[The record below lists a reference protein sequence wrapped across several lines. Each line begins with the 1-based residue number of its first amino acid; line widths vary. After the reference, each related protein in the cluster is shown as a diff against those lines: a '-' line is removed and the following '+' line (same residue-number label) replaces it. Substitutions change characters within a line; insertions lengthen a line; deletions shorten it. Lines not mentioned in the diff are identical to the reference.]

1 MDDTRRGALSYRYDP
16 LGRLL
21 SAQTISG
28 EETFAFDPASNLLD
42 PQAPRRPNQY
52 GPNKLLDNLLR
63 DYVGTHYS
71 YDERGNLKERLH
83 NGKKSHFTW
92 DLYDR
97 LIGYADDRLTVS
109 FAYDALG
116 RRLFKLSKAKY
127 HDRREA
133 GPMWNKLER
142 AKLDEQYGC
151 GYTIYGWD
159 GDLLA
164 FESRNNDKSERLT
177 HYFFEP
183 GGFVPV
189 AQAVEQRSIQLL
201 PEPVYEGAYDIDR
214 DPVWQHKPKP
224 VSFSALA
231 WYQCDHLGTPM
242 ELTDEQGD
250 IAWAGVYKAWGRAK
264 EQRSETAKRADIRN
278 PLRFQGQYF
287 DVETGLHYNRYRYY
301 DPQVGRFIGK
311 DPIGFAGGLNVYAYA
326 PNPVE
331 WADPF
336 GLARIPKSVKQKVAN
351 ENKSFFGVETCESC
365 ITEVVPGQKSVRG
378 VTPPTHERQFDHI
391 DPDSLGGAND
401 ESNTQLLCRKCNRD
415 FSNSPKPDFRIINR
429 AGRRP

>member
-1 MDDTRRGALSYRYDP
+1 M
-16 LGRLL
+16 
-21 SAQTISG
+21 
-28 EETFAFDPASNLLD
+28 
-42 PQAPRRPNQY
+42 
-52 GPNKLLDNLLR
+52 
-63 DYVGTHYS
+63 
-71 YDERGNLKERLH
+71 
-83 NGKKSHFTW
+83 
-92 DLYDR
+92 
-97 LIGYADDRLTVS
+97 TVS

-133 GPMWNKLER
+133 GPMWNKMER
-142 AKLDEQYGC
+142 AKLDEAYGC

-159 GDLLA
+159 GDVLA

-183 GGFVPV
+183 GSFVPV

-224 VSFSALA
+224 VSFSAVA

-242 ELTDEQGD
+242 ELTDEHGD
-250 IAWAGVYKAWGRAK
+250 ITWAGVYKAWGVAK
-264 EQRSETAKRADIRN
+264 EQRSETAKRADVRN

-311 DPIGFAGGLNVYAYA
+311 DPIGFAGDLNVYAYA

-331 WADPF
+331 WIDPL
-336 GLARIPKSVKQKVAN
+336 GLAKKKGGSGGTPKQAQTKVKREQAPPEIVRIDGPEQSVPNSQWHAHCPCGSGYNLDGTIHDKGKGDVTFSNKTIDWLNNHGWEIPKK
-351 ENKSFFGVETCESC
+351 
-365 ITEVVPGQKSVRG
+365 
-378 VTPPTHERQFDHI
+378 
-391 DPDSLGGAND
+391 
-401 ESNTQLLCRKCNRD
+401 
-415 FSNSPKPDFRIINR
+415 
-429 AGRRP
+429 

>member
-1 MDDTRRGALSYRYDP
+1 
-16 LGRLL
+16 
-21 SAQTISG
+21 
-28 EETFAFDPASNLLD
+28 
-42 PQAPRRPNQY
+42 
-52 GPNKLLDNLLR
+52 
-63 DYVGTHYS
+63 
-71 YDERGNLKERLH
+71 
-83 NGKKSHFTW
+83 
-92 DLYDR
+92 
-97 LIGYADDRLTVS
+97 LTVN

-127 HDRREA
+127 YDRREA

-159 GDLLA
+159 GDVLA
-164 FESRNNDKSERLT
+164 LESRNNDKTERLT

-183 GGFVPV
+183 GSFVPV

-201 PEPVYEGAYDIDR
+201 PEPVYKGAYDIDQ

-224 VSFSALA
+224 VTFSALA

-250 IAWAGVYKAWGRAK
+250 IAWAGVYKAWGLAK
-264 EQRSETAKRADIRN
+264 EQRSETAKRTDVRN

-311 DPIGFAGGLNVYAYA
+311 DPIGLEGGFNIYAYA

-331 WADPF
+331 WIDPYGLMAKATCPICCDGSHGRSNKQERLRALADD
-336 GLARIPKSVKQKVAN
+336 PKQPSH
-351 ENKSFFGVETCESC
+351 
-365 ITEVVPGQKSVRG
+365 VRG
-378 VTPPTHERQFDHI
+378 WIRNEMHHIETGNRTSIRLPGNSRKSKTRGLELAHGHSTPAKTGHCYRHSEPQNADLHKTQHRI
-391 DPDSLGGAND
+391 GGY
-401 ESNTQLLCRKCNRD
+401 
-415 FSNSPKPDFRIINR
+415 
-429 AGRRP
+429 